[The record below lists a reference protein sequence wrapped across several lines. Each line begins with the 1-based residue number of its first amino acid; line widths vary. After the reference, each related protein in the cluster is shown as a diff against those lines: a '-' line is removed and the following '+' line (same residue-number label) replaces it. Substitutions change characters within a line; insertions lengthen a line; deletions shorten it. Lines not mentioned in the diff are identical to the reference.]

1 MPSYIR
7 TLTIFFNN
15 TIEPHQVVQLRGGII
30 SMIGDSTNEEV
41 NTLYHNH
48 IDNTFRFSYPLI
60 QYKRISGKAAIVC
73 LQEGC
78 DQISTLLSANNT
90 EITIGDALVNLEISK
105 IIPQRFMFQ
114 TWNTQYAYRI
124 RRWLALNPENYNT
137 FLQLE
142 GIAEK
147 ITLLEKILTANI
159 LAFAKGI
166 GVHIENNIECKITSI
181 VEPYLVNFKQN
192 KLTAF
197 DAEFKTNVFLPNYIG
212 LGKSSSIGFGI
223 VSSKKDNK

>member
-7 TLTIFFNN
+7 TLTVFFNN
-15 TIEPHQVVQLRGGII
+15 SIEPHQVPQLRGGII
-30 SMIGDSTNEEV
+30 ALIGESTNGEV
-41 NTLYHNH
+41 NTLFHNH
-48 IDNTFRFSYPLI
+48 IEDKFRLAYPLI

-78 DQISTLLSANNT
+78 DQISTLLSTNNT
-90 EITIGDALVNLEISK
+90 EITIEDTPVNLEISK
-105 IIPQRFMFQ
+105 IIPQRFIFQ

-137 FLQLE
+137 YLQME

-159 LAFAKGI
+159 LSFAKGM

-181 VEPYLVNFKQN
+181 SEPYFPTFKQT

-197 DAEFKTNVFLPNYIG
+197 DVEFKTNVFLPNYIG
-212 LGKSSSIGFGI
+212 LGKSSSLGFGI
-223 VSSKKDNK
+223 VTSKKDNK